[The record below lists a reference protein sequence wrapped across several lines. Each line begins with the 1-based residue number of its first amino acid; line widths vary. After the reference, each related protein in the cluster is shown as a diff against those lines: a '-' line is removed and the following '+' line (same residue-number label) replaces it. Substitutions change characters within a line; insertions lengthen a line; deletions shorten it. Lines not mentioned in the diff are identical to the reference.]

1 MAKKKKTGSGVDA
14 SPRRNG
20 RPRPIARRPH
30 QVPRVS
36 VAFPER
42 GLTRGSFK
50 DECDINRIVDTY
62 ARTGI
67 VNHIPRVAPQ
77 YGDNPEQS
85 LFEAACI
92 QAEIR
97 SSEEDA
103 VLNPPP
109 AAESGPD
116 PDDLDSPADR
126 LPGDTPEPENGSDAP
141 QGASDAES

>member
-50 DECDINRIVDTY
+50 DECDINRIVDQY
-62 ARTGI
+62 ARTGL
-67 VNHIPRVAPQ
+67 VTHVAQGSPQ
-77 YGDNPEQS
+77 YGDAPDLS
-85 LFEAACI
+85 LYEASCV

-97 SSEEDA
+97 SADELGALQPAEEPSGDDLEQSEGEPT
-103 VLNPPP
+103 PPP
-109 AAESGPD
+109 QETS
-116 PDDLDSPADR
+116 
-126 LPGDTPEPENGSDAP
+126 
-141 QGASDAES
+141 QGASDAQPQPADDESRG